1 MNKPI
6 DQFRD
11 MAAGASDAGRTQFD
25 AAIAGM
31 ESSQA
36 IGDAALERHLKA
48 LEQEFDHR
56 RLIAAQYARAKA
68 LRNYK

>member
-1 MNKPI
+1 MSNQI
-6 DQFRD
+6 DKFQD
-11 MAAGASDAGRTQFD
+11 MAASASDAGRTQYE
-25 AAIAGM
+25 AIVSGM

-56 RLIAAQYARAKA
+56 RLIAQQYARAKA
-68 LRNYK
+68 LRNFK

>member
-1 MNKPI
+1 MNNPI

-11 MAAGASDAGRTQFD
+11 MAEGSSDAGRTQYE
-25 AAIAGM
+25 AIVAGM

-36 IGDAALERHLKA
+36 MGDAALERHLKA
-48 LEQEFDHR
+48 LEQQFDHR

-68 LRNYK
+68 LRSYK

>member
-11 MAAGASDAGRTQFD
+11 MAAGASDEGRTQFE
-25 AAIAGM
+25 AAITGM
-31 ESSQA
+31 ESNA
-36 IGDAALERHLKA
+36 AMGDAALERHLKA

-68 LRNYK
+68 LRSYQ

>member
-1 MNKPI
+1 MKNPI
-6 DQFRD
+6 DKFQD
-11 MAAGASDAGRTQFD
+11 MAAGASDEGRTQFD
-25 AAIAGM
+25 AIISGM

-48 LEQEFDHR
+48 LEQQFDHR

-68 LRNYK
+68 LRSYK